1 VSEYVPEIVS
11 FVEKIIANGYAYE
24 ADGSVY
30 FSVAQFDNHD
40 DHHYA
45 KLVPEA
51 VGNLAALAEGEGTLL
66 STLGTK
72 EFCAFAFL
80 CLSDEVGP
88 RRKLE
93 GLELVWY

>member
-51 VGNLAALAEGEGTLL
+51 VGNLAALAEGEGTPL
-66 STLGTK
+66 SILCTK
-72 EFCAFAFL
+72 EF
-80 CLSDEVGP
+80 
-88 RRKLE
+88 
-93 GLELVWY
+93 LVHL